1 MLVADGH
8 FAILDAY
15 PQGHGPFCQG
25 RQCGCSF
32 CGKVD
37 NSKVAKSFQLVMV
50 LVPPHRHRTPAVGIE
65 NDLVGLVA
73 GLAQAVFLGQAQF
86 HPEFDVSGQGF
97 LPEFRF
103 VVCAQAFGK
112 FQVIVGVVFPVR

>member
-1 MLVADGH
+1 
-8 FAILDAY
+8 
-15 PQGHGPFCQG
+15 
-25 RQCGCSF
+25 
-32 CGKVD
+32 
-37 NSKVAKSFQLVMV
+37 MV

-103 VVCAQAFGK
+103 VIGAQPFGK
-112 FQVIVGVVFPVR
+112 FQVIVGIEGEGQQPDHHPLVGFRGMAGNGQMVVGVVVPVHIGDMEGGFEDGGFQCH